1 MRFMILALMFISST
15 AWAEDYRTMTGYE
28 LKRRVGLVADTYETP
43 QEDAKTALLS
53 GAAALSLIE
62 PKNGTKLW
70 GSDDGKIVHD
80 WLIAEGSK
88 SLWIQLPN
96 GLEFI
101 IVLGPDT
108 LPKLMDQRFMIF
120 EVKEGTPVCDEN
132 GVCGQPER
140 CKGPQ
145 CKGCNQPEYRV
156 GAHLLDFT
164 PVQYLPLGPINLF
177 QPINRFRTN

>member
-1 MRFMILALMFISST
+1 MRFVILVLMFFSST
-15 AWAEDYRTMTGYE
+15 AWADDYLTMTGFD
-28 LKRRVGLVADTYETP
+28 LKRRVGLVADRYEIP
-43 QEDAKTALLS
+43 QTDTKVTLVS
-53 GAAALSLIE
+53 GAKALPLIE
-62 PKNGTKLW
+62 SKNGTKFW
-70 GSDDGKIVHD
+70 ESDDGKIVHG
-80 WLIAEGSK
+80 WLLAEGSK

-96 GLEFI
+96 GLEYI

-120 EVKEGTPVCDEN
+120 EVKEGTPVCDKN
-132 GVCGQPER
+132 GVCGQPEP

-145 CKGCNQPEYRV
+145 CKGCGQPEYEI

-177 QPINRFRTN
+177 QPIGALRD